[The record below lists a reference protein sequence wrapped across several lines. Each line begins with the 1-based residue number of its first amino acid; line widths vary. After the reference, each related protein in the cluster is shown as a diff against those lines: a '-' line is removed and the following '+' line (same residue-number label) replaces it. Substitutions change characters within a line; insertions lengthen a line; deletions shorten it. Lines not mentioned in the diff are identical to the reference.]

1 MKSLPFLIFHGM
13 NQSEIDKLS
22 IEKAKT
28 LFLSG
33 KVYQLEVGTT
43 AGLQAITMPYLRIY
57 ILLQGKYAS

>member
-1 MKSLPFLIFHGM
+1 M